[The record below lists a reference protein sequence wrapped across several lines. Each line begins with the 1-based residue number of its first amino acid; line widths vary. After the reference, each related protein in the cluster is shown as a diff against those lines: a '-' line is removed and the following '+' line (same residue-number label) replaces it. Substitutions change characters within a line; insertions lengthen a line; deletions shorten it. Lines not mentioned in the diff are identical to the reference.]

1 MLWASAV
8 ALPLIAL
15 GAIGVAV
22 GTSGPSGPAHHSA
35 PSGQPLP
42 AVTAPAPPYAAR
54 FAAQCTKVLQRLPV
68 QLHGLAPRVVHTTPD
83 TPFVVAWGDPP
94 VILRCGVGR
103 PAALHP
109 GSSAQ
114 LLSATG
120 SAGPYFA
127 VTRSGDDEVW
137 TVVDRAVYI
146 AIAVP
151 ARYASSPVPPLA
163 RAISAAL
170 PPVCTT
176 DYTAPLSK
184 RCTRCP

>member
-8 ALPLIAL
+8 ALPLVAL
-15 GAIGVAV
+15 GVIGVV
-22 GTSGPSGPAHHSA
+22 IGTSGPSRTASHS
-35 PSGQPLP
+35 PPPGQALP
-42 AVTAPAPPYAAR
+42 AVTASAPPEAAR

-94 VILRCGVGR
+94 VILRCGVAR
-103 PAALHP
+103 PAVLHP
-109 GSSAQ
+109 GSSAE

-120 SAGPYFA
+120 RGGPYFD

-137 TVVDRAVYI
+137 TSVDRAVYI
-146 AIAVP
+146 AVAVP
-151 ARYASSPVPPLA
+151 LQYASGPVPPLA
-163 RAISAAL
+163 RAIAAAL

-176 DYTAPLSK
+176 SYTAPLSQ
-184 RCTRCP
+184 RCTRRP